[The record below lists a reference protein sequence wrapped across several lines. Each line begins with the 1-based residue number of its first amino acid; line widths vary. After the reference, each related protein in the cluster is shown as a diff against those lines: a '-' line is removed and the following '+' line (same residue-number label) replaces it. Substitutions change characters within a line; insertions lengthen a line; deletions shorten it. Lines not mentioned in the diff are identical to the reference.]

1 MNLVFTKEVSM
12 NRYRKILV
20 AGIIDQEEQPAL
32 KRALDIAN
40 RTTKPSEIT
49 LFCTTYDFSYEM
61 TSMLSADE
69 RMAMRNGVVSQ
80 KVKMLNDVIADYSKL
95 DHVTITIKVVWHN
108 RPYEAIINEI
118 FDGSYN
124 ILIKATRQH
133 AKLET
138 VFFTPTDWHL
148 LRKSPIPVLL
158 VKDRPWPENGNILA
172 SVHVGSENPAHLQL
186 NDKMVDEAIYFSEV
200 LNSTPHLVNA
210 YPSTP
215 PSIHVELPEFNA
227 VQYKDAIRGHH
238 LTQMKAL
245 RQKYGIPEEQ
255 THVYEGPTEEVIS
268 EVEDELT
275 AGLVILG
282 TTGRTGLS
290 AIFIGNTAE
299 NTLDLLN
306 CDILALKPDGYISP
320 LDPNHIS

>member
-1 MNLVFTKEVSM
+1 M

-20 AGIIDQEEQPAL
+20 VGIIDQDEQPAL
-32 KRALDIAN
+32 LRALDIAE
-40 RTTKPSEIT
+40 RSSKSSEIT

-69 RMAMRNGVVSQ
+69 RTAMRNGVVSQ
-80 KVKMLNDVIADYSKL
+80 KVNMLNDIIESYDIP
-95 DHVTITIKVVWHN
+95 DHVAITVKIVWHN
-108 RPYEAIINEI
+108 RPYEAIINEA
-118 FDGSYN
+118 FDGNYD
-124 ILIKATRQH
+124 LLVKATREH
-133 AKLET
+133 AKFET

-158 VKDRPWPENGNILA
+158 VKARGWPDNGNILA
-172 SVHVGSENPAHLQL
+172 SVHVGSENPAHLAL
-186 NDKMVDEAIYFSEV
+186 NHKMVEEAKYFAEV

-215 PSIHVELPEFNA
+215 PSIHVELPEFDA
-227 VQYKDAIRGHH
+227 IQYKDAIRGHH

-245 RQKYGIPEEQ
+245 RQYHGIPEEQ
-255 THVYEGPTEEVIS
+255 THVYEGITEEVIS
-268 EVEDELT
+268 EVEDELH

-299 NTLDLLN
+299 NTLSLLN
-306 CDILALKPDGYISP
+306 SDILALKPEGYISP
-320 LDPNHIS
+320 LDPNHI

>member
-1 MNLVFTKEVSM
+1 M

-20 AGIIDQEEQPAL
+20 VGIIDQDEQPAL
-32 KRALDIAN
+32 DRALDIAK
-40 RTTKPSEIT
+40 RSTKSSEIT

-69 RMAMRNGVVSQ
+69 RTAMRNGVVSQ
-80 KVKMLNDVIADYSKL
+80 KVKMFDEIINNYLIPE
-95 DHVTITIKVVWHN
+95 HVTIKVKMVWHN
-108 RPYEAIINEI
+108 RPYEAIVNEI
-118 FDGSYN
+118 FNGSYN
-124 ILIKATRQH
+124 LLVKSTRQH

-158 VKDRPWPENGNILA
+158 VKERTWPENGNILA
-172 SVHVGSENPAHLQL
+172 SVHVGSENPTHLTL
-186 NDKMVDEAIYFSEV
+186 NDKMVDEAKYFAEV

-215 PSIHVELPEFNA
+215 PSIHAELPEFDA
-227 VQYKDAIRGHH
+227 IQYKDAIRGHH
-238 LTQMKAL
+238 LTEMKAL
-245 RQKYGIPEEQ
+245 RQKHGIPEEQ
-255 THVYEGPTEEVIS
+255 THVYEGHTEEIIS
-268 EVEDELT
+268 EVEDELH
-275 AGLVILG
+275 AALVILG

-306 CDILALKPDGYISP
+306 SDILALKPEGYISP
-320 LDPNHIS
+320 LDPNHI

>member
-1 MNLVFTKEVSM
+1 M

-20 AGIIDQEEQPAL
+20 VGIIDQDEQPAL
-32 KRALDIAN
+32 LRALDIAK
-40 RTTKPSEIT
+40 RSAKSSEIT

-69 RMAMRNGVVSQ
+69 RTAMRNGVVSQ
-80 KVKMLNDVIADYSKL
+80 KINMLNEVVDSYDIPE
-95 DHVTITIKVVWHN
+95 HVAITVKIVWHN
-108 RPYEAIINEI
+108 RPYEAIINEV
-118 FDGSYN
+118 FDDSYD
-124 ILIKATRQH
+124 LLVKATREH

-158 VKDRPWPENGNILA
+158 VKARGWPNNGNILA
-172 SVHVGSENPAHLQL
+172 SVHVGSENPAHLAL
-186 NDKMVDEAIYFSEV
+186 NHKMVEEAKYFAEV

-215 PSIHVELPEFNA
+215 PSIHVELPEFDA
-227 VQYKDAIRGHH
+227 IQYKDAIRGHH

-245 RQKYGIPEEQ
+245 RQHHGIPEEQ
-255 THVYEGPTEEVIS
+255 THVYEGITEDVIS
-268 EVEDELT
+268 EVEDELH

-299 NTLDLLN
+299 NTLALLN
-306 CDILALKPDGYISP
+306 SDVLALKPEGYISP
-320 LDPNHIS
+320 LDPNHI

>member
-1 MNLVFTKEVSM
+1 M

-20 AGIIDQEEQPAL
+20 AGIIEQNEQPAL
-32 KRALDIAN
+32 NRALEIAK
-40 RTTKPSEIT
+40 RSTKPSQIT

-69 RMAMRNGVVSQ
+69 RTAMRNGVVAQ
-80 KVKMLNDVIADYSKL
+80 KTKLFDDIVESYDIPEHITITVKM
-95 DHVTITIKVVWHN
+95 VWHN

-118 FDGSYN
+118 FDGGYQLLVKS
-124 ILIKATRQH
+124 TREH

-158 VKDRPWPENGNILA
+158 VKERSWPDNGNILA

-186 NDKMVDEAIYFSEV
+186 NDKMVEEAIYFADV

-215 PSIHVELPEFNA
+215 PSIHAELPEFDV

-245 RQKYGIPEEQ
+245 RQKYGLPEEQ
-255 THVYEGPTEEVIS
+255 THVYEGQTEEVIS
-268 EVEDELT
+268 EVEDELH

-299 NTLDLLN
+299 NTLNLLN
-306 CDILALKPDGYISP
+306 SDILALKPDGYISP
-320 LDPNHIS
+320 LDPNHI

>member
-1 MNLVFTKEVSM
+1 M
-12 NRYRKILV
+12 NRYRRILV
-20 AGIIDQEEQPAL
+20 AGIIEQKEQPAL
-32 KRALDIAN
+32 DRALDIAK
-40 RTTKPSEIT
+40 RSTQPSIIT

-69 RMAMRNGVVSQ
+69 RTAMRNGVVAQ
-80 KVKMLNDVIADYSKL
+80 KTKL
-95 DHVTITIKVVWHN
+95 FDEIVAGYDIPVHVTITVKMVWHN

-118 FDGSYN
+118 FDGGYQLLVKS
-124 ILIKATRQH
+124 TREH

-158 VKDRPWPENGNILA
+158 VKERSWPSNGNILA

-186 NDKMVDEAIYFSEV
+186 NDKMVEEAIYFADV

-215 PSIHVELPEFNA
+215 PSIHAELPEFD
-227 VQYKDAIRGHH
+227 VIQYKDAIRGYH

-245 RQKYGIPEEQ
+245 RQKHGLPEEQ
-255 THVYEGPTEEVIS
+255 THVYEGQTEEVIS
-268 EVEDELT
+268 EVEDELH

-299 NTLDLLN
+299 NTLNLLN
-306 CDILALKPDGYISP
+306 SDILALKPDGYISP
-320 LDPNHIS
+320 LNPNHI

>member
-1 MNLVFTKEVSM
+1 MYLVFTKEVSM
-12 NRYRKILV
+12 NRYRRILV
-20 AGIIDQEEQPAL
+20 AGIIEQKEQPAL
-32 KRALDIAN
+32 DRALDIAK
-40 RTTKPSEIT
+40 RSTQPSIIT

-69 RMAMRNGVVSQ
+69 RTAMRNGVVAQ
-80 KVKMLNDVIADYSKL
+80 KTKL
-95 DHVTITIKVVWHN
+95 FDEIVAGYDIPEHVTITVKMVWHN

-118 FDGSYN
+118 FDGGYQLLVKS
-124 ILIKATRQH
+124 TREH

-158 VKDRPWPENGNILA
+158 VKERSWPSNGNILA

-186 NDKMVDEAIYFSEV
+186 NDKMVEEAIYFADV

-215 PSIHVELPEFNA
+215 PSIHAELPEFD
-227 VQYKDAIRGHH
+227 VIQYKDAIRGYH

-245 RQKYGIPEEQ
+245 RQKHGLPEEQ
-255 THVYEGPTEEVIS
+255 THVYEGQTEEVIS
-268 EVEDELT
+268 EVEDELH

-299 NTLDLLN
+299 NTLNLLN
-306 CDILALKPDGYISP
+306 SDILALKPDGYISP
-320 LDPNHIS
+320 LNPNHI

>member
-1 MNLVFTKEVSM
+1 M

-20 AGIIDQEEQPAL
+20 AGIIEQNEQPAL
-32 KRALDIAN
+32 NRALEIAK
-40 RTTKPSEIT
+40 RSTKPSQIT

-69 RMAMRNGVVSQ
+69 RTAMRNGVVAQ
-80 KVKMLNDVIADYSKL
+80 KTKLFDDIVESYDIPEHITITVKM
-95 DHVTITIKVVWHN
+95 VWHN

-118 FDGSYN
+118 FDGGYQLLVKS
-124 ILIKATRQH
+124 TREH

-158 VKDRPWPENGNILA
+158 VKERSWPDNGNILA

-186 NDKMVDEAIYFSEV
+186 NDKMVEEAIYFADV

-215 PSIHVELPEFNA
+215 PSIHAELPEFDV

-245 RQKYGIPEEQ
+245 RQKYGLPEEQ
-255 THVYEGPTEEVIS
+255 THVYEGQTEEVIS
-268 EVEDELT
+268 EVEDELHT
-275 AGLVILG
+275 GLVILG

-299 NTLDLLN
+299 NTLNLLN
-306 CDILALKPDGYISP
+306 SDILALKPDGYISP
-320 LDPNHIS
+320 LDPNHI

>member
-1 MNLVFTKEVSM
+1 M

-20 AGIIDQEEQPAL
+20 AAIIDQEKQPAL
-32 KRALDIAN
+32 ERALDLAN
-40 RTTKPSEIT
+40 RSTKSTDIT
-49 LFCTTYDFSYEM
+49 LFCTIYDFSYEM
-61 TSMLSADE
+61 TSMLSPEE
-69 RMAMRNGVVSQ
+69 RTAMRNGVVSQ
-80 KVKMLNDVIADYSKL
+80 KVTFLNSLVSSYTLAE
-95 DHVTITIKVVWHN
+95 HITIKVKVLWHN

-118 FDGSYN
+118 FDDKYD
-124 ILIKATRQH
+124 ILIKATREH

-158 VKDRPWPENGNILA
+158 VKERSWPENGNILA
-172 SVHVGSENPAHLQL
+172 SVHVGSENPTHIKL
-186 NDKMVDEAIYFSEV
+186 NDKMVEEAQYFAEV

-215 PSIHVELPEFNA
+215 PSIHVELPEFDS
-227 VQYKDAIRGHH
+227 VHYKDAIRGYH
-238 LTQMKAL
+238 LTEMKAL

-255 THVYEGPTEEVIS
+255 THVYEGPTEDVIS
-268 EVEDELT
+268 EVEDELH
-275 AGLVILG
+275 AELVILG

-299 NTLDLLN
+299 NTLALLN
-306 CDILALKPDGYISP
+306 SDILALKPEGYISP
-320 LDPNHIS
+320 LDPNN

>member
-1 MNLVFTKEVSM
+1 M

-20 AGIIDQEEQPAL
+20 VGIIDQDEQPAL
-32 KRALDIAN
+32 LRALDIAK
-40 RTTKPSEIT
+40 RSSKSSEIT

-69 RMAMRNGVVSQ
+69 RTAMRNGVVSQ
-80 KVKMLNDVIADYSKL
+80 KVNMLNDIIESYDIP
-95 DHVTITIKVVWHN
+95 DHVAITVKIVWHN
-108 RPYEAIINEI
+108 RPYEAIINEA
-118 FDGSYN
+118 FDGNYD
-124 ILIKATRQH
+124 LLVKATREH
-133 AKLET
+133 AKFET

-158 VKDRPWPENGNILA
+158 VKARGWPDNGNILA
-172 SVHVGSENPAHLQL
+172 SVHVGSENPAHLAL
-186 NDKMVDEAIYFSEV
+186 NHKMVEEAKYFAEV

-215 PSIHVELPEFNA
+215 PSIHVELPEFDA
-227 VQYKDAIRGHH
+227 IQYKDAIRGHH

-245 RQKYGIPEEQ
+245 RQDHGIPEEQ
-255 THVYEGPTEEVIS
+255 THVYEGITEEVIS
-268 EVEDELT
+268 EVEDELH

-299 NTLDLLN
+299 NTLSLLN
-306 CDILALKPDGYISP
+306 SDILALKPEGYISP
-320 LDPNHIS
+320 LDPNHI

>member
-1 MNLVFTKEVSM
+1 M

-20 AGIIDQEEQPAL
+20 VGIIDQDEQPAL
-32 KRALDIAN
+32 DRALDIAK
-40 RTTKPSEIT
+40 RSTKSSEIT

-69 RMAMRNGVVSQ
+69 RTAMRNGVVSQ
-80 KVKMLNDVIADYSKL
+80 KVKMFDEIISNYNIPE
-95 DHVTITIKVVWHN
+95 HVTIKVKMVWHN
-108 RPYEAIINEI
+108 RPYEAIVNEI

-124 ILIKATRQH
+124 LLVKSTRQH

-158 VKDRPWPENGNILA
+158 VKERTWPENGNILA
-172 SVHVGSENPAHLQL
+172 SVHVGSENPTHLAL
-186 NDKMVDEAIYFSEV
+186 NDKMVDEAKYFAEV

-215 PSIHVELPEFNA
+215 PSIHAELPEFDA
-227 VQYKDAIRGHH
+227 IQYKDAIRGHH
-238 LTQMKAL
+238 LTEMKAL
-245 RQKYGIPEEQ
+245 RQKHGIPEEQ
-255 THVYEGPTEEVIS
+255 THVYEGHTEEVIS
-268 EVEDELT
+268 EVEDELH
-275 AGLVILG
+275 AALVILG

-306 CDILALKPDGYISP
+306 SDILALKPEGYISP
-320 LDPNHIS
+320 LDPNHI

>member
-1 MNLVFTKEVSM
+1 M
-12 NRYRKILV
+12 NRYRRILV
-20 AGIIDQEEQPAL
+20 AGIIEQKEQPAL
-32 KRALDIAN
+32 DRALDIAK
-40 RTTKPSEIT
+40 RSTQPSIIT

-69 RMAMRNGVVSQ
+69 RTAMRNGVVAQ
-80 KVKMLNDVIADYSKL
+80 KTKL
-95 DHVTITIKVVWHN
+95 FDEIVAGYDIPEHVTITVKMVWHN

-118 FDGSYN
+118 FDGGYQLLVKS
-124 ILIKATRQH
+124 TREH

-158 VKDRPWPENGNILA
+158 VKERSWPSNGNILA

-186 NDKMVDEAIYFSEV
+186 NDKMVEEAIYFADV

-215 PSIHVELPEFNA
+215 PSIHAELPEFD
-227 VQYKDAIRGHH
+227 VIQYKDAIRGYH

-245 RQKYGIPEEQ
+245 RQKHGLPEEQ
-255 THVYEGPTEEVIS
+255 THVYEGQTEEVIS
-268 EVEDELT
+268 EVEDELH

-299 NTLDLLN
+299 NTLNLLN
-306 CDILALKPDGYISP
+306 SDILALKPDGYISP
-320 LDPNHIS
+320 LNPNHI